1 MKSKIL
7 CALLA
12 LCLLVSLL
20 PMTVSAANPDIT
32 VTFFNKGNKSDRDN
46 KTPGVYIQLT
56 IKPGD
61 PAKYITTNAEGKMTE
76 WTDTANAPTDNFVK
90 LDYPADGAAKLKVTL
105 KNVYIN
111 GQGTSDAY
119 QAPAMDFGAGDYA
132 IDMELVGVN
141 KILDGCSAGIKYQAS
156 KGMTIT
162 GAGSL
167 DINLN
172 GSAAG
177 ALWVAGG
184 DLLIKNTTMNFS
196 VLQNNHSLHHAIFA
210 ATGSVAIEGSKITS
224 VTDGGSF
231 VYLGTTDDIAGGDG
245 NGRFTLTS
253 DTNRTIKVK
262 DSEIDVK
269 INQNRNAFN
278 SASSA
283 VISNTTLKIT
293 LGTSNGP
300 IFSPAP
306 TFEGE
311 YTAIAGLAKNAE
323 KLDKLKYYDAKKI
336 SSYTYFYMIPG
347 IVELLPTEPEPEVT
361 VPDTTTPDP
370 IVPDTTEPDATTP
383 DATTPDAS
391 TPDATTPS
399 ASTPDASTPSAST
412 PSTTQPSGDTNSNTS
427 TNTDKTDDTNKAD
440 TADKKDDGKKDDN
453 EKNPMKVILIVLA
466 ALLVVACGAFGVI
479 FYLKKKKA

>member
-32 VTFFNKGNKSDRDN
+32 VTFFNKGNKNDRDN
-46 KTPGVYIQLT
+46 KTPGVYIPLT

-119 QAPAMDFGAGDYA
+119 QAPAMEFGAGDYA

-196 VLQNNHSLHHAIFA
+196 VLQGNHSLHHAIFA
-210 ATGSVAIEGSKITS
+210 DKGNVAIEGSKITS
-224 VTDGGSF
+224 VTDGGSL
-231 VYLGTTDDIAGGDG
+231 VYLGTTDDIAGKEGA
-245 NGRFTLTS
+245 GRFTLTT
-253 DTNRTIKVK
+253 DTNRTIKIK
-262 DSEIDVK
+262 NSEIDVK

-300 IFSPAP
+300 IFSPVP

-323 KLDKLKYYDAKKI
+323 KLDKLKVFEPKKT
-336 SSYTYFYMIPG
+336 SSYTYFYMVPG
-347 IVELLPTEPEPEVT
+347 VVELLPTTAPTEPEATKPNAT
-361 VPDTTTPDP
+361 Q
-370 IVPDTTEPDATTP
+370 PDATQP
-383 DATTPDAS
+383 DATQ
-391 TPDATTPS
+391 PDATQ
-399 ASTPDASTPSAST
+399 PDA
-412 PSTTQPSGDTNSNTS
+412 TQPDATQPDAIQPDESKPADNGTKETSPVENKPGETKPATDTNTTGQDEEGPN
-427 TNTDKTDDTNKAD
+427 KTLK
-440 TADKKDDGKKDDN
+440 
-453 EKNPMKVILIVLA
+453 IVLIIVIVVVVA
-466 ALLVVACGAFGVI
+466 AGGTLAVLLV
-479 FYLKKKKA
+479 LKKKKA